1 MSRGSTRFFG
11 RREAA
16 AVAAVLTMA
25 AEAEAEAAVAARE
38 AADLAGVTVAVLADE
53 AVVAALA
60 LAAAKAGRGS
70 LRFRGSL
77 GGRSGMSVPCGSG
90 CGEGEKMHRF
100 QK

>member
-1 MSRGSTRFFG
+1 
-11 RREAA
+11 
-16 AVAAVLTMA
+16 MA
-25 AEAEAEAAVAARE
+25 AEAEAAVTAARE

-60 LAAAKAGRGS
+60 LAAAAAKAGRGS

-90 CGEGEKMHRF
+90 CGMRKDAVFESKFSFEISRLLQGDTSAR
-100 QK
+100 